1 MALTDA
7 DIIVSGG
14 RGVGGPEGFDI
25 IYRLADK
32 LNGVVGASRVAVDL
46 GWIDFEHQVG
56 QAGATVKPKIYIAC
70 GISGATQHIVGMWE
84 SDIVIAINI
93 HRYAPSLI
101 SPITASWEICLKSFR
116 NCWRN
121 WRNRVF
127 RSQMHRSRI
136 RLRCFLSS
144 RFDLGEAAK
153 PVNPAVV
160 SAFSPVKNGLYLSFF
175 SFYSCSADGSLV
187 R

>member
-1 MALTDA
+1 MRHS
-7 DIIVSGG
+7 ISWVCG
-14 RGVGGPEGFDI
+14 
-25 IYRLADK
+25 
-32 LNGVVGASRVAVDL
+32 SR
-46 GWIDFEHQVG
+46 
-56 QAGATVKPKIYIAC
+56 
-70 GISGATQHIVGMWE
+70 ISSSPSIFTGMQ
-84 SDIVIAINI
+84 
-93 HRYAPSLI
+93 PSLI

-160 SAFSPVKNGLYLSFF
+160 SAFSPVKKWVLFVFLLILQLFGGWIIGKIGIRRKTAFGQKAACRPLQQ
-175 SFYSCSADGSLV
+175 ADRAGVCESWMKPAMRGITSEKRMDELQ
-187 R
+187 